1 MEQDR
6 EIELIYGINT
16 LSCVMLAVTGHK
28 TPLPFMIIY
37 LKMCLNFLMEIEG
50 MPIPVEV
57 KAGARSETAIELFA
71 SYENS

>member
-6 EIELIYGINT
+6 EIELTYGIST
-16 LSCVMLAVTGHK
+16 LSCVILAVTGHK

-37 LKMCLNFLMEIEG
+37 LKMYLNFLMEIEG

-57 KAGARSETAIELFA
+57 EAGARSEPPMEPFA
-71 SYENS
+71 SYEKP